1 MDDPGLLPPVTRP
14 DPASGPPVPYRDV
27 GLIPPAGPART
38 WGLTVIGAPL
48 LLVLLVGLI
57 GGLTHD
63 DPGSGS
69 GSTGAAGPYSGFGT
83 QTSAWPQASP
93 TTAYASASA
102 TASTALPG
110 DVFSTWPG
118 SATAT
123 TTSSATATAEPQAVV
138 AAYFDAINNRDY
150 QTAWDL
156 GGKNLNADYAS
167 FASGFATTQR
177 DTISDVSVQGA
188 VVRLTLNALST
199 DGTSRSYDAAYTV
212 IDGEITSGTA
222 TPTT

>member
-1 MDDPGLLPPVTRP
+1 
-14 DPASGPPVPYRDV
+14 VPYRDV

-38 WGLTVIGAPL
+38 WGLTVMGTPL
-48 LLVLLVGLI
+48 LLVLLLGLI

-63 DPGSGS
+63 DSGS

-83 QTSAWPQASP
+83 TTSAWPQASP
-93 TTAYASASA
+93 TTAYASA
-102 TASTALPG
+102 TPSTALPG
-110 DVFSTWPG
+110 DVFGTWPE
-118 SATAT
+118 
-123 TTSSATATAEPQAVV
+123 SATATASTSAYASTSTSAEPRAVV

-156 GGKNLNADYAS
+156 GGKNLDADYAS
-167 FASGFATTQR
+167 FAAGFATTQR

-212 IDGEITSGTA
+212 HDGEITSGTA

>member
-1 MDDPGLLPPVTRP
+1 M
-14 DPASGPPVPYRDV
+14 PYRDV
-27 GLIPPAGPART
+27 GLIPSAGPART

-48 LLVLLVGLI
+48 LLILLLGLI

-63 DPGSGS
+63 DSGA
-69 GSTGAAGPYSGFGT
+69 TGAAGPYSGFGT
-83 QTSAWPQASP
+83 QAPAWPQSSP
-93 TTAYASASA
+93 TTAYASATPDA
-102 TASTALPG
+102 ALPG
-110 DVFSTWPG
+110 DVFSASPE

-123 TTSSATATAEPQAVV
+123 ATSPTATATATAAAEPQAVV
-138 AAYFDAINNRDY
+138 VAYFDAINNRDY

-156 GGKNLNADYAS
+156 GGKNLDADYAS

-177 DTISDVSVQGA
+177 DTITVVSVQGA
-188 VVRLTLNALST
+188 VVRLVLDALAT

-212 IDGEITSGTA
+212 HDGEITSGTA